1 MKFRYVF
8 VTCSQNRCANQ
19 KREIDDF
26 TFFFRTRTV
35 NFSKSAR
42 PNKFF
47 FPPLSLSLHYISQQS
62 CSATFTLLRFSS
74 LLRNSSKYCLSSNR
88 DQRKSIYDSRKQSCA
103 PFIVVQLRDGRESL
117 SSLSRRGR
125 RLLNRQRVNSI
136 RSESLLAFRARYL
149 PP

>member
-1 MKFRYVF
+1 M
-8 VTCSQNRCANQ
+8 TCSQNRCANQ

-47 FPPLSLSLHYISQQS
+47 FPPLSLSLSLHYISQQS

-88 DQRKSIYDSRKQSCA
+88 DQRKSIHDSRKQSCA
-103 PFIVVQLRDGRESL
+103 PFIVVQLRDRRESL